1 MIGDFP
7 NSEAKKGDD
16 GCELIAPPMGGKKG
30 TFENEMEIKEGGL
43 DETTLREKGENFP
56 SGWATNDPISM
67 VKKEND
73 TV

>member
-56 SGWATNDPISM
+56 SGWAANDPISM